1 MSASPFHNSRRF
13 AGKRLHLGVCGS
25 IACYK
30 ALDLLRALHAL
41 DIHVSVTLT
50 DGARRFVTPLLF
62 EALGAMPVYGRM
74 FEGDEVFDHLE
85 PGQRAQAML
94 VAPASADA
102 LSRLAAGAA
111 SDMLSAQALA
121 FDGPL
126 VVAPAMNPRMWRH
139 PATQDNVATLR
150 RRGARVVVP
159 GCGGTA
165 CGDTGQGRLAPVED
179 LFLAAL
185 RALSPQDM
193 AGQRVML
200 TMGPTREKWDG
211 VRYWTNPSSGTMGA
225 ALATSAWLRGA
236 EVTAVCGPGCPDL
249 PAGVERIGVGS
260 AREMFEAASDCWPRM
275 DMGLFCAAVADF
287 SPEPLGPQKFKKEG
301 RQDGFSIRFTANP
314 DILRTLSHQRRE
326 GQKVL
331 GFAAETTPD
340 MDSLLELARGKR
352 ARKDADLLAGNRVNS
367 GDSGFG
373 AATNSMAVVD
383 RTGMKR
389 SGPTRARPTWP
400 GIFVRGFCA
409 CKPAGGPLAGTRPR
423 LAAHARGSAPG
434 ALPVRH
440 AGRRPGRARAPS
452 AACGPAGAPSRASFA
467 FPAAAGRP
475 GQCVRRTGTGREA
488 GRCPR
493 GFSRSRSARP
503 GTAASGPSASRGTGP
518 GDRRT
523 GQELAAPAAPRLAR
537 RLAGAPFAHPAG
549 TSGLDLL
556 EPRPGPLRSA
566 GPGQGAAQRLFPP
579 SHAGSGLS
587 GGYQHLLARLS
598 ARS

>member
-102 LSRLAAGAA
+102 LSRLATGAA

-150 RRGARVVVP
+150 RRGAEIVVP

-193 AGQRVML
+193 AGRRVML

-301 RQDGFSIRFTANP
+301 QQDGFSIRFTANP
-314 DILRTLSHQRRE
+314 DILR
-326 GQKVL
+326 
-331 GFAAETTPD
+331 
-340 MDSLLELARGKR
+340 
-352 ARKDADLLAGNRVNS
+352 
-367 GDSGFG
+367 
-373 AATNSMAVVD
+373 
-383 RTGMKR
+383 
-389 SGPTRARPTWP
+389 
-400 GIFVRGFCA
+400 I
-409 CKPAGGPLAGTRPR
+409 
-423 LAAHARGSAPG
+423 
-434 ALPVRH
+434 
-440 AGRRPGRARAPS
+440 
-452 AACGPAGAPSRASFA
+452 
-467 FPAAAGRP
+467 
-475 GQCVRRTGTGREA
+475 
-488 GRCPR
+488 
-493 GFSRSRSARP
+493 
-503 GTAASGPSASRGTGP
+503 
-518 GDRRT
+518 
-523 GQELAAPAAPRLAR
+523 
-537 RLAGAPFAHPAG
+537 
-549 TSGLDLL
+549 
-556 EPRPGPLRSA
+556 
-566 GPGQGAAQRLFPP
+566 
-579 SHAGSGLS
+579 
-587 GGYQHLLARLS
+587 
-598 ARS
+598 

>member
-30 ALDLLRALHAL
+30 ALDLLPALHAL

-102 LSRLAAGAA
+102 LSRLATGAA

-150 RRGARVVVP
+150 RRGAEIVVP

-193 AGQRVML
+193 AGRRVML

-301 RQDGFSIRFTANP
+301 QQDGFSIRFTANP

-383 RTGMKR
+383 RTGHEEI
-389 SGPTRARPTWP
+389 WP
-400 GIFVRGFCA
+400 NQSKADVAWDLCSW
-409 CKPAGGPLAGTRPR
+409 LLR
-423 LAAHARGSAPG
+423 L
-434 ALPVRH
+434 
-440 AGRRPGRARAPS
+440 
-452 AACGPAGAPSRASFA
+452 
-467 FPAAAGRP
+467 
-475 GQCVRRTGTGREA
+475 
-488 GRCPR
+488 
-493 GFSRSRSARP
+493 
-503 GTAASGPSASRGTGP
+503 
-518 GDRRT
+518 
-523 GQELAAPAAPRLAR
+523 
-537 RLAGAPFAHPAG
+537 
-549 TSGLDLL
+549 
-556 EPRPGPLRSA
+556 
-566 GPGQGAAQRLFPP
+566 
-579 SHAGSGLS
+579 
-587 GGYQHLLARLS
+587 
-598 ARS
+598 

>member
-1 MSASPFHNSRRF
+1 MSASPFHSSRRF

-185 RALSPQDM
+185 RAL
-193 AGQRVML
+193 
-200 TMGPTREKWDG
+200 
-211 VRYWTNPSSGTMGA
+211 
-225 ALATSAWLRGA
+225 
-236 EVTAVCGPGCPDL
+236 
-249 PAGVERIGVGS
+249 
-260 AREMFEAASDCWPRM
+260 
-275 DMGLFCAAVADF
+275 
-287 SPEPLGPQKFKKEG
+287 
-301 RQDGFSIRFTANP
+301 
-314 DILRTLSHQRRE
+314 
-326 GQKVL
+326 
-331 GFAAETTPD
+331 
-340 MDSLLELARGKR
+340 
-352 ARKDADLLAGNRVNS
+352 
-367 GDSGFG
+367 
-373 AATNSMAVVD
+373 
-383 RTGMKR
+383 
-389 SGPTRARPTWP
+389 
-400 GIFVRGFCA
+400 
-409 CKPAGGPLAGTRPR
+409 
-423 LAAHARGSAPG
+423 
-434 ALPVRH
+434 
-440 AGRRPGRARAPS
+440 
-452 AACGPAGAPSRASFA
+452 
-467 FPAAAGRP
+467 
-475 GQCVRRTGTGREA
+475 
-488 GRCPR
+488 
-493 GFSRSRSARP
+493 
-503 GTAASGPSASRGTGP
+503 
-518 GDRRT
+518 
-523 GQELAAPAAPRLAR
+523 
-537 RLAGAPFAHPAG
+537 
-549 TSGLDLL
+549 
-556 EPRPGPLRSA
+556 
-566 GPGQGAAQRLFPP
+566 
-579 SHAGSGLS
+579 
-587 GGYQHLLARLS
+587 
-598 ARS
+598 

>member
-1 MSASPFHNSRRF
+1 VSASPFHNSRRF
-13 AGKRLHLGVCGS
+13 TGKRLHLGVCGS

-102 LSRLAAGAA
+102 LSRLATGAA

-150 RRGARVVVP
+150 RRGAEIVVP

-193 AGQRVML
+193 AGRRVML

-301 RQDGFSIRFTANP
+301 QQDGFSIRFTANP

-352 ARKDADLLAGNRVNS
+352 ARKDADLLAAS
-367 GDSGFG
+367 T
-373 AATNSMAVVD
+373 AATAASARPPTAWPWWTVPA
-383 RTGMKR
+383 MKR

-409 CKPAGGPLAGTRPR
+409 CKPAGGPLAGTRPQ

-452 AACGPAGAPSRASFA
+452 SACGPAGASSRAPFA
-467 FPAAAGRP
+467 VPAVSGWPGR
-475 GQCVRRTGTGREA
+475 CARRTGTGREA
-488 GRCPR
+488 GRCPC
-493 GFSRSRSARP
+493 GLSRSQRGRSRGPRA
-503 GTAASGPSASRGTGP
+503 GTATPGP
-518 GDRRT
+518 
-523 GQELAAPAAPRLAR
+523 PAA
-537 RLAGAPFAHPAG
+537 
-549 TSGLDLL
+549 
-556 EPRPGPLRSA
+556 
-566 GPGQGAAQRLFPP
+566 
-579 SHAGSGLS
+579 
-587 GGYQHLLARLS
+587 
-598 ARS
+598 

>member
-225 ALATSAWLRGA
+225 ALATSAWLRA
-236 EVTAVCGPGCPDL
+236 ICSASLTTACCSACSSTFRHSALVFSSARRRSGSPSDTEQL
-249 PAGVERIGVGS
+249 SSSRREMAAISSAWFSVAQAAGSRSFFWLVFCSTARRWLLTVGS
-260 AREMFEAASDCWPRM
+260 I
-275 DMGLFCAAVADF
+275 F
-287 SPEPLGPQKFKKEG
+287 SF
-301 RQDGFSIRFTANP
+301 
-314 DILRTLSHQRRE
+314 
-326 GQKVL
+326 
-331 GFAAETTPD
+331 
-340 MDSLLELARGKR
+340 
-352 ARKDADLLAGNRVNS
+352 
-367 GDSGFG
+367 
-373 AATNSMAVVD
+373 
-383 RTGMKR
+383 
-389 SGPTRARPTWP
+389 
-400 GIFVRGFCA
+400 
-409 CKPAGGPLAGTRPR
+409 
-423 LAAHARGSAPG
+423 
-434 ALPVRH
+434 
-440 AGRRPGRARAPS
+440 
-452 AACGPAGAPSRASFA
+452 
-467 FPAAAGRP
+467 
-475 GQCVRRTGTGREA
+475 
-488 GRCPR
+488 
-493 GFSRSRSARP
+493 
-503 GTAASGPSASRGTGP
+503 
-518 GDRRT
+518 
-523 GQELAAPAAPRLAR
+523 
-537 RLAGAPFAHPAG
+537 
-549 TSGLDLL
+549 
-556 EPRPGPLRSA
+556 
-566 GPGQGAAQRLFPP
+566 
-579 SHAGSGLS
+579 
-587 GGYQHLLARLS
+587 
-598 ARS
+598 

>member
-94 VAPASADA
+94 VAPA
-102 LSRLAAGAA
+102 
-111 SDMLSAQALA
+111 
-121 FDGPL
+121 
-126 VVAPAMNPRMWRH
+126 MNPRMWRH

-193 AGQRVML
+193 AGRRVML

-383 RTGMKR
+383 RTGHEEI
-389 SGPTRARPTWP
+389 WP
-400 GIFVRGFCA
+400 NQSKADVAWDLCSW
-409 CKPAGGPLAGTRPR
+409 LLR
-423 LAAHARGSAPG
+423 L
-434 ALPVRH
+434 
-440 AGRRPGRARAPS
+440 
-452 AACGPAGAPSRASFA
+452 
-467 FPAAAGRP
+467 
-475 GQCVRRTGTGREA
+475 
-488 GRCPR
+488 
-493 GFSRSRSARP
+493 
-503 GTAASGPSASRGTGP
+503 
-518 GDRRT
+518 
-523 GQELAAPAAPRLAR
+523 
-537 RLAGAPFAHPAG
+537 
-549 TSGLDLL
+549 
-556 EPRPGPLRSA
+556 
-566 GPGQGAAQRLFPP
+566 
-579 SHAGSGLS
+579 
-587 GGYQHLLARLS
+587 
-598 ARS
+598 

>member
-1 MSASPFHNSRRF
+1 MSASPFRSSRRF
-13 AGKRLHLGVCGS
+13 AGRRLHLGVCGS

-41 DIHVSVTLT
+41 DIHVSVPLT

-150 RRGARVVVP
+150 RRGAEIVVP

-200 TMGPTREKWDG
+200 TMGPTRETWDG

-225 ALATSAWLRGA
+225 ALATAAWLRGA
-236 EVTAVCGPGCPDL
+236 GVTAVCGPGCPDL

-314 DILRTLSHQRRE
+314 DILRTLSQQRRE

-340 MDSLLELARGKR
+340 MESLLELARGKR

-383 RTGMKR
+383 RTGHEEI
-389 SGPTRARPTWP
+389 WP
-400 GIFVRGFCA
+400 NQSKADVAWDLCSW
-409 CKPAGGPLAGTRPR
+409 LLR
-423 LAAHARGSAPG
+423 L
-434 ALPVRH
+434 
-440 AGRRPGRARAPS
+440 
-452 AACGPAGAPSRASFA
+452 
-467 FPAAAGRP
+467 
-475 GQCVRRTGTGREA
+475 
-488 GRCPR
+488 
-493 GFSRSRSARP
+493 
-503 GTAASGPSASRGTGP
+503 
-518 GDRRT
+518 
-523 GQELAAPAAPRLAR
+523 
-537 RLAGAPFAHPAG
+537 
-549 TSGLDLL
+549 
-556 EPRPGPLRSA
+556 
-566 GPGQGAAQRLFPP
+566 
-579 SHAGSGLS
+579 
-587 GGYQHLLARLS
+587 
-598 ARS
+598 

>member
-1 MSASPFHNSRRF
+1 
-13 AGKRLHLGVCGS
+13 
-25 IACYK
+25 
-30 ALDLLRALHAL
+30 
-41 DIHVSVTLT
+41 
-50 DGARRFVTPLLF
+50 
-62 EALGAMPVYGRM
+62 
-74 FEGDEVFDHLE
+74 
-85 PGQRAQAML
+85 
-94 VAPASADA
+94 
-102 LSRLAAGAA
+102 
-111 SDMLSAQALA
+111 
-121 FDGPL
+121 
-126 VVAPAMNPRMWRH
+126 
-139 PATQDNVATLR
+139 
-150 RRGARVVVP
+150 
-159 GCGGTA
+159 
-165 CGDTGQGRLAPVED
+165 
-179 LFLAAL
+179 
-185 RALSPQDM
+185 M

-287 SPEPLGPQKFKKEG
+287 SPEPLGPQKFKERRAAG
-301 RQDGFSIRFTANP
+301 RLQHPLHGQSRHLADPVAPAAGRAESAGLRGRDHARHGQPAGAGPRQACPGMPICWRATAS
-314 DILRTLSHQRRE
+314 T
-326 GQKVL
+326 
-331 GFAAETTPD
+331 
-340 MDSLLELARGKR
+340 
-352 ARKDADLLAGNRVNS
+352 
-367 GDSGFG
+367 
-373 AATNSMAVVD
+373 AATAASARPPTAWPWWTVPA
-383 RTGMKR
+383 MKR

-452 AACGPAGAPSRASFA
+452 AACGPRAPRPVRPLPSQLQQEGQGSASAAPAQAVRQGGA
-467 FPAAAGRP
+467 
-475 GQCVRRTGTGREA
+475 
-488 GRCPR
+488 PR

-503 GTAASGPSASRGTGP
+503 GTAASGPAASRGTGT

-587 GGYQHLLARLS
+587 GGHQHLLARLP

>member
-50 DGARRFVTPLLF
+50 DGARRFVTSLLF

-94 VAPASADA
+94 V
-102 LSRLAAGAA
+102 
-111 SDMLSAQALA
+111 
-121 FDGPL
+121 
-126 VVAPAMNPRMWRH
+126 H

-150 RRGARVVVP
+150 RRGAEIVVP

-193 AGQRVML
+193 AGRRVML

-301 RQDGFSIRFTANP
+301 QQDGFSIRFTANP

-340 MDSLLELARGKR
+340 MESLLELARGKR

-383 RTGMKR
+383 RTGHEEI
-389 SGPTRARPTWP
+389 WP
-400 GIFVRGFCA
+400 NQSKADVAWDLCSW
-409 CKPAGGPLAGTRPR
+409 LLR
-423 LAAHARGSAPG
+423 L
-434 ALPVRH
+434 
-440 AGRRPGRARAPS
+440 
-452 AACGPAGAPSRASFA
+452 
-467 FPAAAGRP
+467 
-475 GQCVRRTGTGREA
+475 
-488 GRCPR
+488 
-493 GFSRSRSARP
+493 
-503 GTAASGPSASRGTGP
+503 
-518 GDRRT
+518 
-523 GQELAAPAAPRLAR
+523 
-537 RLAGAPFAHPAG
+537 
-549 TSGLDLL
+549 
-556 EPRPGPLRSA
+556 
-566 GPGQGAAQRLFPP
+566 
-579 SHAGSGLS
+579 
-587 GGYQHLLARLS
+587 
-598 ARS
+598 

>member
-193 AGQRVML
+193 AGQRIML

-314 DILRTLSHQRRE
+314 DILRSLSHQRRE

-383 RTGMKR
+383 RTGHEEI
-389 SGPTRARPTWP
+389 WP
-400 GIFVRGFCA
+400 NQSKADVAWDLCSW
-409 CKPAGGPLAGTRPR
+409 LLR
-423 LAAHARGSAPG
+423 L
-434 ALPVRH
+434 
-440 AGRRPGRARAPS
+440 
-452 AACGPAGAPSRASFA
+452 
-467 FPAAAGRP
+467 
-475 GQCVRRTGTGREA
+475 
-488 GRCPR
+488 
-493 GFSRSRSARP
+493 
-503 GTAASGPSASRGTGP
+503 
-518 GDRRT
+518 
-523 GQELAAPAAPRLAR
+523 
-537 RLAGAPFAHPAG
+537 
-549 TSGLDLL
+549 
-556 EPRPGPLRSA
+556 
-566 GPGQGAAQRLFPP
+566 
-579 SHAGSGLS
+579 
-587 GGYQHLLARLS
+587 
-598 ARS
+598 